1 MIKINIIEKTKEIL
15 LQFPQIALVCNDIN
29 IDFAE
34 NAPTSYGL
42 SSVGDSLLSEDILGN
57 QKRQHSFILYST
69 FSGIN
74 DFERMTNSE
83 AITNLSVWLSKQT
96 GQQVTTELD
105 GVVYTGEIT
114 AVATGGGTLYEVP
127 QGSIKNGLRYQLQI
141 EVQYTIEF

>member
-1 MIKINIIEKTKEIL
+1 MIEINIIEKTKEML
-15 LQFPQIALVCNDIN
+15 LQFPEIALVCNDIN
-29 IDFAE
+29 IDFAG
-34 NAPTSYGL
+34 NTPTSYGL

>member
-1 MIKINIIEKTKEIL
+1 MIEINIIEKTKEML
-15 LQFPQIALVCNDIN
+15 LQFPEIALVCNDIN
-29 IDFAE
+29 IDFAG
-34 NAPTSYGL
+34 NTPTSYGL

-127 QGSIKNGLRYQLQI
+127 QGNVIKGLRYQLQI